1 MPRKKSVS
9 GPPVAKRLFT
19 KREAA
24 EMLGIS
30 ERSIDRFINLRK
42 IGAIKIGAAVRIPD
56 YEVERV
62 VNEGT
67 DAYYADV
74 YGRPR

>member
-1 MPRKKSVS
+1 
-9 GPPVAKRLFT
+9 
-19 KREAA
+19 
-24 EMLGIS
+24 MLGIS

-42 IGAIKIGAAVRIPD
+42 IGAIKMGSLVRIPD

-62 VNEGT
+62 INEGT
-67 DAYYADV
+67 DVFYADA